1 MAHVFGGG
9 KHHHEEKKGEGA
21 SERTGVGTKE
31 GTWWVGCRED
41 MYIGLY
47 CNEATVEDRSSRSD
61 SQMQVSST
69 LLLYSPSLFFSFLL
83 QFFRDDPVHNIPVSP
98 PPSFSL
104 PTASLSH
111 TISAEEVL
119 APEGLLG
126 GGCW

>member
-69 LLLYSPSLFFSFLL
+69 LLSYSFYHPSS
-83 QFFRDDPVHNIPVSP
+83 S
-98 PPSFSL
+98 PSFS
-104 PTASLSH
+104 SS
-111 TISAEEVL
+111 SAMIQFIIFL
-119 APEGLLG
+119 
-126 GGCW
+126 